1 MAECPVCSKCSMN
14 GCFPFVTKARFA
26 KRLHIPP
33 WAARADSAA
42 TWGPCCNCPAPLPPH
57 SQLRLGVYSSSCIP
71 SRALSPTPSANHATW
86 PHSPPPT
93 QGAWPCSSLTAHA
106 GLTHARLATRQAGPC
121 AAMARCPLPG
131 TGGPVHGLADGSKVG
146 ARREV
151 RVPAGA
157 GGEGLGGGISR
168 GREGG
173 LAGRPEMWSWLVF
186 VERTPTLRFLAGF
199 SPRPGLTQAQS

>member
-1 MAECPVCSKCSMN
+1 MN

-26 KRLHIPP
+26 KRLHIPL
-33 WAARADSAA
+33 WDTRADSAA
-42 TWGPCCNCPAPLPPH
+42 TRGPRCNCPAPPPPH

-71 SRALSPTPSANHATW
+71 SRALSPTPSANHTTW
-86 PHSPPPT
+86 PHSPPPA

-106 GLTHARLATRQAGPC
+106 GLTHALLATRQAGPC
-121 AAMARCPLPG
+121 AAMARCLLPG
-131 TGGPVHGLADGSKVG
+131 TARPVRGPADGSKVG

-157 GGEGLGGGISR
+157 GGEGLGGGIGR

-199 SPRPGLTQAQS
+199 SPRPGSTQAQSWQ